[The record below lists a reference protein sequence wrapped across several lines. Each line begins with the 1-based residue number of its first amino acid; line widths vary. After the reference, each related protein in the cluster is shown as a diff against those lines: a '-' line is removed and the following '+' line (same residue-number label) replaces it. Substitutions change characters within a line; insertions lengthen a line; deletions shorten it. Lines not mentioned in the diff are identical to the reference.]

1 MDEYTHKICLQKI
14 SSLASCGCLGCSD
27 PSCLPFGEGVALPAF
42 QTWNLSTGLVKT
54 RSDSM
59 VWMLK
64 PMEPDSSPWVGA
76 FSHLFSFLLVFT
88 GPAVVNKKYL
98 FDGTCG
104 SPCEVEVAG

>member
-1 MDEYTHKICLQKI
+1 MDEYTHKICLQKS

-76 FSHLFSFLLVFT
+76 FSHLLSFLLIFT
-88 GPAVVNKKYL
+88 GPTMVKQNRIYL
-98 FDGTCG
+98 MA
-104 SPCEVEVAG
+104 PVEVLAW